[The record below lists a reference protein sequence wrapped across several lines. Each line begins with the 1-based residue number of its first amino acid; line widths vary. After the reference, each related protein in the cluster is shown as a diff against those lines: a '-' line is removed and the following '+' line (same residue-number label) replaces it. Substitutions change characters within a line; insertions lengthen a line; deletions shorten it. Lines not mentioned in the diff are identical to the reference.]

1 MDKLLQIGKVI
12 SSYYSQLKAKE
23 LTETDFSLWIESL
36 GEPMKTVFKKK
47 GLEGCRGVLN
57 FQRFILET
65 EDKGLEEYLKNE
77 LTEEDYNYWRDHSK

>member
-1 MDKLLQIGKVI
+1 MDNLLHIGKVI
-12 SSYYSQLKAKE
+12 SSYYSQLNVKE
-23 LTETDFSLWIESL
+23 VTEEDFSLWIESL
-36 GEPMKTVFKKK
+36 QDPMKKHFKEK